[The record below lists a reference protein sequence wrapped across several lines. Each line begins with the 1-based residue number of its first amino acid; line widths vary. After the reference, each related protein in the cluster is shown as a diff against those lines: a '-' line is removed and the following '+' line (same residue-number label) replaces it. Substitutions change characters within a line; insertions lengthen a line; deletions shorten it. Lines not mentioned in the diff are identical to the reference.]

1 MFVPQRRARAGAVP
15 RRTRIE
21 SQTDLP
27 FAQPPDKEGTTLE
40 VRCGNCSARFI
51 AWYGN
56 DDADIQTKDVEKCG
70 ICGGDPTKR
79 DIFKDSVLRL
89 IPQVSARNVKRQ

>member
-1 MFVPQRRARAGAVP
+1 M
-15 RRTRIE
+15 
-21 SQTDLP
+21 
-27 FAQPPDKEGTTLE
+27 E

-51 AWYGN
+51 AWYG
-56 DDADIQTKDVEKCG
+56 DDDGDMQTKDVEKGG

-89 IPQVSARNVKRQ
+89 IPQVTVRNIKRQ